1 MGDPLRSSNYRT
13 KTWLPSVEELAQ
25 DHPHLSGLRVHDLRH
40 RAASLAISCGANIKV
55 VQRMLGHRHASMTLD
70 RHGHL
75 YTEDLE
81 EVADRLDAV
90 FIGVA

>member
-1 MGDPLRSSNYRT
+1 
-13 KTWLPSVEELAQ
+13 
-25 DHPHLSGLRVHDLRH
+25 
-40 RAASLAISCGANIKV
+40 
-55 VQRMLGHRHASMTLD
+55 MLGHRHASMTLD
-70 RHGHL
+70 RYGCL